1 MSTGTI
7 DRASRPYQDV
17 PPSEAQRLLA
27 EEGVALDV
35 RSAREHEEVGHI
47 PGSLLLPLAFLACAP
62 AVLPDDGRPVVV
74 CCSDGVRSH
83 RAARRLAEA
92 GVENIFVLTGGMKEW
107 TGRVET
113 GPSPVS
119 GPSSWLVANTA
130 LVPPGSRTL
139 DVACGRGRHAL
150 LLAGAGYM
158 VRAIDRDAARVERL
172 GALARRLR
180 LPLDAEIVD
189 LENGDADLGDG
200 EWGLVLVFRY
210 LHRPLF
216 PALVRAL
223 RPGGVLLYETFTNEE
238 GPSGTPTSPEFLLE
252 PGELPELVAP
262 LDVIRQREGEYEG
275 RHVASVA
282 ARKPLAPSPDPG
294 DLPPRA

>member
-7 DRASRPYQDV
+7 DRASRPYQEITA
-17 PPSEAQRLLA
+17 SEAERFLA
-27 EEGVALDV
+27 EGAVALDV
-35 RSAREHEEVGHI
+35 RSAREHEEAGHI
-47 PGSLLLPLAFLACAP
+47 PGALLLPLAFLASAP
-62 AVLPDDGRPVVV
+62 AVLPDDGRPVVL

-92 GVENIFVLTGGMKEW
+92 GVEDIFVVTGGMEEW
-107 TGRVET
+107 TGPLET
-113 GPSPVS
+113 GPSAVS
-119 GPSSWLVANTA
+119 GPSPWLVANTS

-158 VRAIDRDAARVERL
+158 VRAIDRDTTHMKRL
-172 GALARRLR
+172 GDLARRLR
-180 LPLDAEIVD
+180 LPLDAEVVD
-189 LENGDADLGDG
+189 LENGDVDLGDG

-223 RPGGVLLYETFTNEE
+223 RPGGVLLYETYTKHP
-238 GPSGTPTSPEFLLE
+238 GARRKPSNPAFLLE
-252 PGELPELVAP
+252 PGELPGLVAP
-262 LDVIRQREGEYEG
+262 LEVVRQREGEYDG
-275 RHVASVA
+275 AHVASVA
-282 ARKPLAPSPDPG
+282 ARKPGGLAPRP
-294 DLPPRA
+294 